1 MAYIY
6 KITNNINKK
15 VYIGKTLKTIES
27 RWKEHKKDFIREEY
41 KNRPL
46 YRAFKKYGVENFS
59 IEEIEKCS
67 EQDASK
73 RECYWIEQYGS
84 FKNGYNATL
93 GGEGKRYAD
102 YNLICSLWE
111 DGNDIETIHKITKYD
126 ADTIRSAL
134 DDNNITSEIRKQRQY
149 KSFSKPVAMLD
160 KDTKEILKVFSS
172 ISEAYKFL
180 NKSGDGHISSVCK
193 GKRKTAYGY
202 SWKLI

>member
-6 KITNNINKK
+6 KITNKINGKI
-15 VYIGKTLKTIES
+15 YIGKTLKSIES
-27 RWKEHKKDFIREEY
+27 RWKEHIKASDKKESE
-41 KNRPL
+41 NRPL
-46 YRAFKKYGVENFS
+46 YRAFKKYGINNFN
-59 IEEIEKCS
+59 IEEVEKCS
-67 EQDASK
+67 EEEVNK
-73 RECYWIEQYGS
+73 KERYWIEQYGS

-93 GGEGKRYAD
+93 GGDGKRYAD
-102 YNLICSLWE
+102 YDLIYSLWQ
-111 DGNDIETIHKITKYD
+111 DGNDIKTIHKITNYD
-126 ADTIRSAL
+126 STTIRSAL
-134 DDNNITSEIRKQRQY
+134 DDNNITSEMRKQRQY
-149 KSFSKPVAMLD
+149 KGFSKSVAMLD